1 MRWTLGREP
10 VGNREDAAGLGQ
22 RCRLRTR
29 EPDDRDLA
37 EALDR
42 LHVAA
47 LHRGWVPGPGR
58 QHNCLYAQ
66 GNRARRLDSQ
76 EAVADRAKARA
87 GGDDDRQRELAGEV
101 SDEVVLGEGNEQAA
115 PSLDNESFGLGRLRL
130 RRDYQRLGIDLF
142 TG

>member
-1 MRWTLGREP
+1 MMTGSSSTQPCCWVNGCQIERWSSAARGMRWTLGREP

-76 EAVADRAKARA
+76 EAV
-87 GGDDDRQRELAGEV
+87 
-101 SDEVVLGEGNEQAA
+101 
-115 PSLDNESFGLGRLRL
+115 
-130 RRDYQRLGIDLF
+130 
-142 TG
+142 